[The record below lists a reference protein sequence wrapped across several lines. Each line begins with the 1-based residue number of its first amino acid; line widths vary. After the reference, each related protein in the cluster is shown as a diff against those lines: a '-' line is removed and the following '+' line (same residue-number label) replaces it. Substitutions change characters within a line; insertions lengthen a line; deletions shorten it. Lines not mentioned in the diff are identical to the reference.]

1 MPWCRLISSML
12 LFVLIHDRNHQ
23 VMDKK
28 AASVLQKKPTL
39 IMKERKMTIFRVV
52 LVLFLLLAY
61 PAANASAEHRL
72 GGGVNYWVMLD
83 DIDDGFDDKGLSYLV
98 SYQYWAGLLG
108 VELDVELLPDRLDE
122 TAVAPQAYLLVGKG
136 IYGGAGIGIIN
147 SGGDFADKPFFALKA
162 GVNLELLPSTFVD
175 ISANYRFSDKEDL
188 NDDNKNIDTDT
199 VFLGA
204 AFRFAL

>member
-1 MPWCRLISSML
+1 MM
-12 LFVLIHDRNHQ
+12 
-23 VMDKK
+23 
-28 AASVLQKKPTL
+28 
-39 IMKERKMTIFRVV
+39 IFRVV
-52 LVLFLLLAY
+52 LVLLLALAY

-83 DIDDGFDDKGLSYLV
+83 DLDDDFDDKGLSYLV
-98 SYQYWAGLLG
+98 SYQYWAGLIG

-122 TAVAPQAYLLVGKG
+122 TAIAPQAYLLIGKG
-136 IYGGAGIGIIN
+136 IYAGAGIGIIN
-147 SGGDFADKPFFALKA
+147 SDGDFADKPFFALKA
-162 GVNLELLPSTFVD
+162 GVNLELLPSTYVD

-188 NDDNKNIDTDT
+188 DDKNKNIDTDT